1 LLGQREQRHAQREEI
16 VSKVSELN
24 EKDSLLD
31 SVASTRSLLKEKY
44 GIMAEESLLSSV
56 MRNELKMR
64 YRKIT
69 AVSKTAN

>member
-24 EKDSLLD
+24 EKDSFLD

-56 MRNELKMR
+56 MRDELKMR

>member
-24 EKDSLLD
+24 EKDSFLD

-56 MRNELKMR
+56 MRVELKMR